1 MSLRS
6 ESGSVR
12 TVGLSGPFPGFFL
25 VKTDDRRNRGL
36 TIGDNRQPVAPYSTM
51 LSPRA
56 SANHAAYMSPFGPFA
71 RDIQRSVCAP
81 SVHSVSP
88 LWTAAQAT
96 FVILYLAGLAIAFWI
111 WLQVSIIV
119 ESDRSGNRIM
129 FDLCIMTSL
138 G

>member
-1 MSLRS
+1 M
-6 ESGSVR
+6 
-12 TVGLSGPFPGFFL
+12 
-25 VKTDDRRNRGL
+25 
-36 TIGDNRQPVAPYSTM
+36 
-51 LSPRA
+51 
-56 SANHAAYMSPFGPFA
+56 
-71 RDIQRSVCAP
+71 
-81 SVHSVSP
+81 SP